1 MRKTRVKGG
10 DQHAMS
16 VRIDNDLWEWLQN
29 EPNKNRLIN
38 ECLNFVKCMESGSK
52 GDIKTLKG
60 HIYER
65 KDKDLITYRQE
76 KIMKRVQ

>member
-16 VRIDNDLWEWLQN
+16 VRIDNDLWEWLQG

-38 ECLNFVKCMESGSK
+38 ELLTFWRRSQ
-52 GDIKTLKG
+52 
-60 HIYER
+60 
-65 KDKDLITYRQE
+65 ITYVNYDLFIRNIRYKILE
-76 KIMKRVQ
+76 KAELKLE

>member
-16 VRIDNDLWEWLQN
+16 VRIDNELWEWLQN

-38 ECLNFVKCMESGSK
+38 ECIHFIKCMESGK
-52 GDIKTLKG
+52 QGDTKTLKG
-60 HIYER
+60 HLYKRLDE
-65 KDKDLITYRQE
+65 DLITYRQE
-76 KIMKRVQ
+76 KIMRTVE